1 MEREQIWDYVM
12 AVRNNVI
19 MSMDPASDER
29 KEAMLG
35 QRRTVMAFEKQLL
48 KEIKDDKDFEGF
60 IQLAIDCAFGEFS
73 FEDLLAYYKRICT
86 K

>member
-1 MEREQIWDYVM
+1 VEREQIWDYVM

>member
-1 MEREQIWDYVM
+1 MEKEQIWDYVM

-35 QRRTVMAFEKQLL
+35 QRRTVMTFEKKLL
-48 KEIKDDKDFEGF
+48 KEINDDKDFEGF

-73 FEDLLAYYKRICT
+73 FEDLFAYYKRICT